1 MQRPFYLNV
10 KNRNEYLVFI
20 LNVLDNKYM
29 INRTKLARAIGLNVN
44 YFIDF
49 IDGRRRLREPNLDKI
64 ETYINDLYGA
74 IIEEE
79 WGLNHLFFQELSKDS
94 LNG

>member
-1 MQRPFYLNV
+1 MKRPFYLDV

-20 LNVLDNKYM
+20 LNILDDKYM

-49 IDGRRRLREPNLDKI
+49 MDGRRRLRTPNLDKI
-64 ETYINDLYGA
+64 EVYINDLYGA

-79 WGLNHLFFQELSKDS
+79 WGLNHLFFKELSDDS
-94 LNG
+94 LKG